1 MLFSLSMV
9 SFLVV
14 IAHYNVKMLGFSLTN
29 RLTAL
34 TQRYENNTEDRII
47 RPNREG
53 DNAGKMQ
60 VIHIDTCIPFFCY

>member
-1 MLFSLSMV
+1 MV
-9 SFLVV
+9 SFLV
-14 IAHYNVKMLGFSLTN
+14 IAHYNFKMLGFSLTN

-60 VIHIDTCIPFFCY
+60 VNTY